1 MILKTIL
8 PVVIALSP
16 AAILALSV
24 MVEPV
29 CTSSVIGVM
38 VSVGSCAATVFVIV
52 VDSLLYL
59 DEPEYTAVMFTSF
72 PARLSGTVYSTVA
85 TPSTTFA

>member
-1 MILKTIL
+1 
-8 PVVIALSP
+8 VIALSP

-38 VSVGSCAATVFVIV
+38 VSVVSCAVAVFVMV

-59 DEPEYTAVMFTSF
+59 VEPEYTAVMFTSF
-72 PARLSGTVYSTVA
+72 PDRLSGTMYSTVA
-85 TPSTTFA
+85 TPSTTLA